1 MAPQPP
7 PEPVNAGRPDTSI
20 VIPTYRRPALLERV
34 LADLASA
41 PLPGELREVLIVEN
55 GRRDGT
61 EAICER
67 YAGQIPVSFH
77 FVDEPGKSNAL
88 NVALHLTDAPYI
100 VFYDDDVRVDPG
112 GPEAFVDGAR
122 RYGPGHFFGG
132 PVRPEYAGEPPADW
146 MRPWFT
152 TCVIGWSL
160 GDEEQP
166 HDEFLGA
173 NWAAFRSDLLA
184 AGGFVR
190 GLGPKGESRT
200 LGEEVEMQERLLA
213 RGARGIYLPNA
224 SVQHYV
230 PEHQCTL
237 SWLRKRWYQ
246 QRMSRVLLAPEHLD
260 APQIADVPRFLWRQL
275 IGDTART
282 LAARVTAPRTK
293 HRMLIE
299 MKLAATMGQMAGYR
313 RVRREGGF
321 EAAGD
326 RTPKAEHSEK

>member
-1 MAPQPP
+1 MSAEQPSKP
-7 PEPVNAGRPDTSI
+7 ATTGRPDTSI
-20 VIPTYRRPALLERV
+20 IIPTYRRPALLERV
-34 LADLASA
+34 LRDLASA
-41 PLPGELREVLIVEN
+41 PLPAELREVLIVEN

-61 EAICER
+61 EAICEQ
-67 YAGQIPVSFH
+67 YADQLPVHFH

-88 NVALHLTDAPYI
+88 NVALHLTDAEYI
-100 VFYDDDVRVDPG
+100 VFYDDDVRIDPA
-112 GPEAFVDGAR
+112 GPDAFIDGAH

-173 NWAAFRSDLLA
+173 NWAAFRSDLLG

-190 GLGPKGESRT
+190 GLGPNAEFRT
-200 LGEEVEMQERLLA
+200 VGQEVEMQERLLA
-213 RGARGIYLPNA
+213 RGVRGVYLPDA

-237 SWLRKRWYQ
+237 GWLRKRWYQ
-246 QRMSRVLLAPEHLD
+246 QRMSRVLLSPEHLD
-260 APQIADVPRFLWRQL
+260 APRLADVPRFLWRQL
-275 IGDTART
+275 LGDGART
-282 LAARVTAPRTK
+282 LAARMIAPRTK
-293 HRMLIE
+293 SRILSE
-299 MKLAATMGQMAGYR
+299 MKLAATLGQVAGYR

-321 EAAGD
+321 DAPAGMVPEAKD
-326 RTPKAEHSEK
+326 PE